1 MDFVRHHVCAMSS
14 SMRHWWHSASATTP
28 RSMLSTLM
36 VKALLDYRWRSTSIT
51 SSSLRMM
58 FTRSQ
63 SLSKRWPLGSRWVI
77 WKSVLFLAA
86 KKNYARTWF
95 SNNMNST
102 VSVSE
107 LDLHWDRTFRCTIG
121 ILLLT
126 SSAVQYNISY
136 IASTSPPSITS
147 KFKIQQTKRKYTDV
161 SQFRE
166 MVWVPENKTKC
177 C

>member
-1 MDFVRHHVCAMSS
+1 MCNVKLNETLVALSFSHNTSEHAIYP
-14 SMRHWWHSASATTP
+14 HGKGASRLP
-28 RSMLSTLM
+28 MEVYIDNL
-36 VKALLDYRWRSTSIT
+36 II

-161 SQFRE
+161 SQFRK
-166 MVWVPENKTKC
+166 MVWVPVPENKTKC